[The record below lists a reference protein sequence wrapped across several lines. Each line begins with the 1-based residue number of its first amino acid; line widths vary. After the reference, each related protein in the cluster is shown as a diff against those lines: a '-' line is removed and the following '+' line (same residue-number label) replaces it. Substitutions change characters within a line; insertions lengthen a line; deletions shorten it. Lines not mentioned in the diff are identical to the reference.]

1 MIPIPRGWAS
11 SSGWLDATMG
21 SRSAIFSAAL
31 RAAPTSVVYHATMSS
46 SDGSFLKSSVPL
58 PHLLLIGA
66 VALAGYGGWT
76 WWHATRQADHR
87 HDLRA
92 HGGIIVAVGTDHYH
106 IEALFTAG
114 GGFKLF
120 PLGHD
125 EVAST
130 DNTGPENHGLRALAR
145 TCRGRAGGAW
155 KPARSRAIHRAKHQ
169 CLRASCRWN
178 WLAAQLLVVVP
189 SITINN
195 ARYRFSFLNRDE
207 HQAEMPRK
215 VTDEAE
221 RQLYLTAGGKLTEAD
236 IKANHS
242 QTASQKYRGFHSVH
256 DMHPKSGELI
266 CPVTQTKA
274 NPKCTWI
281 VGGKQYQFC
290 CPPCIDEFVKLA
302 KEIRRSGR

>member
-1 MIPIPRGWAS
+1 
-11 SSGWLDATMG
+11 
-21 SRSAIFSAAL
+21 L
-31 RAAPTSVVYHATMSS
+31 RAAPTSAEYHATMSL

-58 PHLLLIGA
+58 PRLLLIGA
-66 VALAGYGGWT
+66 VALAGFGGWT
-76 WWHATRQADHR
+76 WWHTARQVDHR
-87 HDLRA
+87 HDPGA

-114 GGFKLF
+114 GGFKLY

-125 EVAST
+125 ESQVLTVPVQKITAYVRS
-130 DNTGPENHGLRALAR
+130 PELVEAVPVTLDAR
-145 TCRGRAGGAW
+145 PQPEDPPGQTSMFEGQLPLELVG
-155 KPARSRAIHRAKHQ
+155 
-169 CLRASCRWN
+169 
-178 WLAAQLLVVVP
+178 AQLLVVVP

-195 ARYRFSFLNRDE
+195 SRYRFSFLNRYE
-207 HQAEMPRK
+207 HQSEMPHK
-215 VTDEAE
+215 MTDEAE

-236 IKANHS
+236 IKANGS

-256 DMHPKSGELI
+256 DMHPQSGELI

-302 KEIRRSGR
+302 KEHPEQIRDPKEYIQK